1 MASVRRPGALLPN
14 RTILLLGLA
23 IATVP
28 AITAGLAAEVLWLA
42 RPDAA
47 PALAGPARA
56 MPLVALPLAALLLG
70 MAALHLTG
78 RARQVRELR
87 EQAGRVGGTLEA
99 IIDAAGDGI
108 VLLDPTG
115 IVRDWNPAAAALYGV
130 TADEALGRPFASL
143 VHEADVVASQ
153 AALCRVAATGARERT
168 TTGHRRRDDGAFFA
182 ITTWSAVRDPD
193 GSIAAISLTIRDAT
207 AETVTTAKL
216 EASER
221 RARLLAE
228 SAIEAVISADDT
240 GRVIGWNPAAAR
252 LLGLDER
259 EGQGLTIDDLLV
271 VPEGGVSGTWRG
283 LAGHSG
289 RVVARRRDGA
299 AFEADLSVATYED
312 DGRTWYT
319 AFVRDVTE
327 RVQAEER
334 ARESEARYR
343 DLVERLPGVVYRA
356 RVGRWAPTDYM
367 SPQLMPMLGF
377 SPDEWVGVPGRW
389 EQQIH
394 PDDLQ
399 RVLAE
404 DDGEVRGPAAEPRA
418 AREYRM
424 LARDGREIWVRDH
437 AVLDR
442 DPDGTPIAWHG
453 FLTDVTERKRLESE
467 LVRLAFHD
475 PLTGLV
481 NRALLNDRLRGA
493 MSRLDPEDGL
503 VAMLLIDIDD
513 FKRVNDAHGHEVGD
527 QLLVAVAARLRE
539 TIRPG
544 ITIARLGGDEFAV
557 LVEHLGEEAGALA
570 IAQRVVTAFDRPFR
584 VEGITLSARA
594 SVGVAVDIARKRS
607 PAWLL
612 RSADLAMYEAKRL
625 GKGRWQVYDPVAHL
639 ASARRLVLESELR
652 RAVERNQF
660 ALVYQPVRDLRSGE
674 IVGSEALLRWNH
686 PTRGV
691 IGPAE
696 FIPALESTGL
706 IVGVGRWVV
715 DEACRQAAVWASQ
728 VPSLRW
734 TAVNVS
740 AAQLRGDS
748 IVGSIRESIARHGLE
763 ASRLSVEVTESLA
776 LDDSRDTGEL
786 LRRVRDLGVRIAVDD
801 FGTGYS
807 SLSYLRRLPIDRL
820 KIDRSFVEGV
830 AIDPE
835 ATAVARVIVEL
846 ARSLHL
852 TTVAEGIED
861 ASQARVLAEMGCDM
875 GQGYLFARPMQP
887 AALGTLVAARASL
900 RERLPA
906 RGPGTSGAG
915 KVPG

>member
-1 MASVRRPGALLPN
+1 MASVRRPLAMLPT
-14 RTILLLGLA
+14 RTIVLAGLA
-23 IATVP
+23 VATVP

-47 PALAGPARA
+47 PALPGPAQA
-56 MPLVALPLAALLLG
+56 MPLVALPLAVLLLG

-78 RARQVRELR
+78 RARQVRQLR

-108 VLLDPTG
+108 VLLDRAG
-115 IVRDWNPAAAALYGV
+115 IVRAWNPAAAALYGV
-130 TADEALGRPFASL
+130 AADAALGHAFESL
-143 VHEADVVASQ
+143 IHQADMAESL
-153 AALCRVAATGARERT
+153 AALSRVAATGARET
-168 TTGHRRRDDGAFFA
+168 TTTSHRRGDDGTFFA
-182 ITTWSAVRDPD
+182 VTTWSAVRDPD

-207 AETVTTAKL
+207 VETVATARL
-216 EASER
+216 QASER

-228 SAIEAVISADDT
+228 SAIDAVISADDA
-240 GRVIGWNPAAAR
+240 GRVIGWNPAAVR
-252 LLGLDER
+252 LFAWDESEANR
-259 EGQGLTIDDLLV
+259 LTIDDLLV
-271 VPEGGVSGTWRG
+271 EPGTGASSAWRR
-283 LAGHSG
+283 LAGRSG
-289 RVVARRRDGA
+289 RVVAHRRDGA
-299 AFEADLSVATYED
+299 AFEADLSVAAYED

-327 RVQAEER
+327 RVQAEDR

-343 DLVERLPGVVYRA
+343 DLVERLPGVVYRT

-367 SPQLMPMLGF
+367 SPQLMTMLGF
-377 SPDEWVGVPGRW
+377 TPEEWVGVPGRW

-399 RVLAE
+399 RVLA
-404 DDGEVRGPAAEPRA
+404 DDDAEVQGPAGEPRA

-442 DPDGTPIAWHG
+442 DTCGTPIAWHG
-453 FLTDVTERKRLESE
+453 FLTEVTERKRLESE

-481 NRALLNDRLRGA
+481 NRALLNDRLASA
-493 MSRLDPEDGL
+493 MSRADPEDGL
-503 VAMLLIDIDD
+503 VAMLIIDIDD
-513 FKRVNDAHGHEVGD
+513 FKRVNDVHGHDVGD
-527 QLLVAVAARLRE
+527 RLLVAVAARLRE

-544 ITIARLGGDEFAV
+544 VTIARLGGDEFAV
-557 LVEHLGEEAGALA
+557 LVERLREEAGALA
-570 IAQRVVTAFDRPFR
+570 IAQRVVTAFDKPFR
-584 VEGITLSARA
+584 IEGITLNARI

-607 PAWLL
+607 PAWIL

-660 ALVYQPVRDLRSGE
+660 ALVYQPVQDLRSGE

-691 IGPAE
+691 IGPVE
-696 FIPALESTGL
+696 FIPVLESTGL
-706 IVGVGRWVV
+706 IVQVGRWVV

-740 AAQLRGDS
+740 AAQLRGDT
-748 IVGSIRESIARHGLE
+748 IVGSIRDSIARHGLD
-763 ASRLSVEVTESLA
+763 ASRLTVEVTESLA

-786 LRRVRDLGVRIAVDD
+786 LRRIRDLGVRIAVDD

-830 AIDPE
+830 ATDPE

-861 ASQARVLAEMGCDM
+861 ASQARVLAELGCDM

-887 AALGTLVAARASL
+887 AALGTLVAVRASV
-900 RERLPA
+900 RERMPA
-906 RGPGTSGAG
+906 
-915 KVPG
+915 